1 MSEGMQKRLEEAE
14 RCAEML
20 RVDRSRNERKVA
32 TLGAAIKAKKEEL
45 EKAARLEQDSEAYAA
60 KLQAQA
66 AEASE

>member
-20 RVDRSRNERKVA
+20 RVDRSRNERKLA
-32 TLGAAIKAKKEEL
+32 TLSAAIKAKKEEL
-45 EKAARLEQDSEAYAA
+45 EKAARSEQDSEAYAA